1 MNSIAL
7 NAAAATLRAA
17 RPPLAFVHGA
27 AAPRLPRVSSPFI
40 RDVLA
45 GLSRPQKAIPST
57 WLYDARGC
65 ELFEQITQLDEYYPT
80 RTETAILERCAGEIA
95 AAAGPGATLVEL
107 GSGSSVKTRL
117 LLAALDSPSVYVPID
132 ISETSLAAAA
142 QSLRQDFPRLDVRPI
157 VGDFCDPATLA
168 PLRRGPGALQRAARA
183 ARPWGRRV
191 GFFPGSTI
199 GNFDPGAAVGL
210 LASIGQALGDDALL
224 VIGVDSTLD
233 PAVLLPAYDD
243 AQGVT
248 AEFNRNL
255 LVRINRELE
264 GDFEPRAFRHE
275 ARFNAEHQRV
285 EMHLVSRT
293 WETFEVL
300 GRRFGFPAGDS
311 IRTEISCKYTRAR
324 LQHLAAR
331 AGWSALQYWT
341 DAGARFA
348 VHVFERAAADR

>member
-7 NAAAATLRAA
+7 PAPALA
-17 RPPLAFVHGA
+17 RPPMNFMRA
-27 AAPRLPRVSSPFI
+27 ATPQRLPRVSSPFI

-45 GLSRPQKAIPST
+45 GLSRPQKTIPST
-57 WLYDARGC
+57 WLYDARGS

-107 GSGSSVKTRL
+107 GSGSSRKTHT
-117 LLAALDSPSVYVPID
+117 LLAAMESPSVYVPVD
-132 ISETSLAAAA
+132 ISATALAAAA
-142 QSLRQDFPRLDVRPI
+142 QTLRHAFPRLDVQPI

-168 PLRRGPGALQRAARA
+168 PLRRGQGALQRAARA
-183 ARPWGRRV
+183 ARPWARRV

-199 GNFDPGAAVGL
+199 GNLEPGAAVSL
-210 LASIGQALGDDALL
+210 LASLGQALGDDALL

-275 ARFNAEHQRV
+275 ARFNAGQQRV

-300 GRRFGFPAGDS
+300 GRRFSFPAGDS

-324 LQHLAAR
+324 LQHLALR

-341 DAGARFA
+341 DAHARFA
-348 VHVFERAAADR
+348 VHVLERSAAG